1 MTDSYVESE
10 NYEYLTRELE
20 NFMKYYNDEKQR
32 KEAEVVT
39 RVVERSKSVPELEP
53 ISDYLI
59 GGKAEIVNPE

>member
-1 MTDSYVESE
+1 MSDSYVESE
-10 NYEYLTRELE
+10 NYEYLTLELE

-39 RVVERSKSVPELEP
+39 QVVGRSKSVPELEP

-59 GGKAEIVNPE
+59 GG